1 MQRDG
6 GAELL

>member
-6 GAELL
+6 R